1 MHDPT
6 ITFLLPRLAGAFW
19 WNLTTLCE
27 QVLEV
32 RSIICMTFNEVFIKL
47 ERLMWKWKG
56 IWPKNR
62 DCHFEIVTQFK
73 IRWSVNQIWLPSS
86 NVGVCCDVFSLL
98 YITSLFRK
106 DNKYYILW
114 IRLSL
119 MEAWLSLRSSDYN
132 YFLSWIIKILKLKLW
147 NLSAEKVA

>member
-6 ITFLLPRLAGAFW
+6 ITFLLSRLAGAFW

-32 RSIICMTFNEVFIKL
+32 RSIICMTYNEVFLKL
-47 ERLMWKWKG
+47 ERLMWKG
-56 IWPKNR
+56 SWPKTENVISKSWHNSKS
-62 DCHFEIVTQFK
+62 DGQS
-73 IRWSVNQIWLPSS
+73 IRYECPSAMWEF
-86 NVGVCCDVFSLL
+86 VVFYVFSLL
-98 YITSLFRK
+98 SITSLFRK

-114 IRLSL
+114 IRLSI

-132 YFLSWIIKILKLKLW
+132 YFFSWIIKILKLKLW
-147 NLSAEKVA
+147 NSSAEKVA